1 MAFIAQNL
9 SLIVQ
14 PVGSVG
20 LRMFSYKTDDS
31 QATLEAADY
40 IPNASDYGVRED
52 DLIFVSQIAG
62 GADPY
67 VMVVAS
73 IDALDNATL
82 MFGDSLELGPY
93 ATEAEA
99 IAGVIETRTMNPLR
113 TKQAITSYIL
123 DEDDFASD
131 SATKVPSQQSAKA
144 YVDHR
149 LHDRS
154 SRADAIA
161 NFHPITAP
169 DFIRTAGYAAAGD
182 GGGALYKK
190 AVAEPSHAGKLSI
203 TLAGATTAWY
213 EIVPERGR
221 IDARQIGC
229 VMDGAIS
236 INDAAGENQP
246 TGTGLMSGTDNYTAM
261 RNAYAVAA
269 HFGVKLWLAGFFY
282 VRVPDGSSANVIEVD
297 NLHLA
302 GPSAEECGI
311 YFGGSQNYTTVG
323 QSANTM
329 IGSAER
335 YAASYT
341 RTLNDYFIVENV
353 TLRGAW
359 WYEIENGNRT
369 WTAPAPYRVH
379 GLCPHNYR
387 HVRVE
392 KCRIWD
398 VMGFGIHGKSC
409 LKMEANGND
418 LRRVCGD
425 GIRGED
431 VSDFTARDNF
441 IDSCDDDAITNPADD
456 GIDNTLRPRRQ
467 RCLVTGNTVINSEG
481 ILILG
486 PANCIVTNNKMVRC
500 YGTGLSVYAQNAD
513 VADMGEGGFRSVIVS
528 GNVVEDHLE
537 ASNRA
542 TPPDATWS
550 ADTHAFNINGS
561 LGAAINTTYPLGES
575 LGSDSNP
582 PWFPVPA
589 AGTPWGGLHLNDAAG
604 STTTAAQEASGYRGY
619 GVVVTG
625 NIAVRTLPAASTY
638 SVWGYGKRFTR
649 WGYDNPVVAETN
661 FATNG
666 FRFGGKFDSAV
677 VIGNEIKGYISGAG
691 IFLDDCENDMGYKS
705 FLIKG
710 NTIKDCRNPIYADPG
725 AEFHQDITIEGNIL
739 DADPRRIQ
747 AERVKT
753 AGNHGKWSTVATTAP
768 ACINMLHARGL
779 KILGNVLM
787 NAANPWHLEGAA
799 TETVTYN
806 TLVGNVGVVDFVN
819 GTAAS
824 TTDAANRGLGRIPRV
839 SPMITYEVRD
849 LDPANYATTY
859 NQRRAGMTHYN
870 AAMPGSGYYV
880 IGHKV
885 DRTTGGYWQRLT
897 TGTAHVVAT
906 DWVLVS

>member
-456 GIDNTLRPRRQ
+456 AIDNTLRPRRQ

-486 PANCIVTNNKMVRC
+486 PANTIVTNNKMVRC
-500 YGTGLSVYAQNAD
+500 YGTGLTVYAQNAD
-513 VADMGEGGFRSVIVS
+513 AADMGEGGFRSVIVS

-537 ASNRA
+537 SSNRA
-542 TPPDATWS
+542 DPPDGTWG
-550 ADTHAFNINGS
+550 ADAHAFNINGS

-575 LGSDSNP
+575 LGSDVNP

-619 GVVVTG
+619 GLVVTN
-625 NIAVRTLPAASTY
+625 NIAARTLPSASTY
-638 SVWGYGKRFTR
+638 SVWGYGERFTR
-649 WGYDNPVVAETN
+649 WGYDNPVVADTN

-677 VIGNEIKGYISGAG
+677 VSGNEIKGHISGAG

-779 KILGNVLM
+779 KILGNILM

-799 TETVTYN
+799 TETIAYN
-806 TLVGNVGVVDFVN
+806 TLLGNIGIVDFVN

-839 SPMITYEVRD
+839 TPMITYEVRD

-897 TGTAHVVAT
+897 TGTAHVLAT